1 MQHNND
7 TQKHQLVQKPP
18 GFTQIFLAWEK
29 VRPVH
34 CKVLCGLSVLI
45 SIPPPLLRECAQHA
59 NPLSR
64 IMIILKKILNP
75 ITFLR
80 SASQCPT

>member
-45 SIPPPLLRECAQHA
+45 STAA
-59 NPLSR
+59 
-64 IMIILKKILNP
+64 
-75 ITFLR
+75 
-80 SASQCPT
+80 

>member
-1 MQHNND
+1 MSKVVWSKNYRTEPSGMQHNND

-45 SIPPPLLRECAQHA
+45 STAA
-59 NPLSR
+59 
-64 IMIILKKILNP
+64 
-75 ITFLR
+75 
-80 SASQCPT
+80 